1 MSTIKI
7 AGVQMDIELG
17 NAKANLAAMHAHLQT
32 TAAADA
38 ELTIFPECTT
48 TGYCFDTFDEAFEVS
63 EGCDGPSVTNVI
75 SLCSELGTHTIF
87 GFLERDADR
96 IFNTVVCVGPDG
108 IVARYRK
115 VHLPTLGVD
124 NFTTPGD
131 NAFEVF
137 NLKLEGYPE
146 PLRIG
151 MNICY
156 DCSFPESARVLTL
169 KGADLIALPTNWP
182 PGSGLVAD
190 VIPNTRALENNVYF
204 AAINRIGTERG
215 FAFIGKSKICDP
227 LGRELDFA
235 NHCDEAIVYGEI
247 DVEFARRKH
256 LVAVPGKHEVHRIKD
271 RRPDTYGPIMDPS

>member
-1 MSTIKI
+1 MSKIKI
-7 AGVQMDIELG
+7 AGVQMDVKLG
-17 NAKANLAAMHAHLQT
+17 NAAVNLAAMEKHLQT
-32 TAAADA
+32 TTAAGAQ
-38 ELTIFPECTT
+38 LTIFPECTT
-48 TGYCFDTFDEAFEVS
+48 TGYCFETFEEAFEVS
-63 EGCDGPSVTNVI
+63 ESCDGPSVTKMIGVCGK
-75 SLCSELGTHTIF
+75 LQTHSIF
-87 GFLERDADR
+87 GFLERDGER
-96 IFNTVVCVGPDG
+96 IYNSVVCVNDGG
-108 IVARYRK
+108 IVAKYRK

-137 NLKLEGYPE
+137 DLKIEGDAE
-146 PLRIG
+146 PLRVG

-215 FAFIGKSKICDP
+215 FDFIGKSKICDP
-227 LGRELDFA
+227 MGRELDFA
-235 NHCDEAIVYGEI
+235 NHCDEGIVYGEI
-247 DVEFARRKH
+247 DIAFARRKH
-256 LVAVPGKHEVHRIKD
+256 LVAVPGKHEVHRIND
-271 RRPDTYGPIMDPS
+271 RRPDTYGPIID

>member
-1 MSTIKI
+1 
-7 AGVQMDIELG
+7 MDVKLG
-17 NAKANLAAMHAHLQT
+17 DADANLTAMHHHLRT
-32 TAAADA
+32 TAAAGA
-38 ELTIFPECTT
+38 RLTIFPECTT
-48 TGYCFDTFDEAFEVS
+48 TGYCFENFEEGFAVS
-63 EGCDGPSVTNVI
+63 ETCDGKAVT
-75 SLCSELGTHTIF
+75 SMTAACSELNTHTIF
-87 GFLERDADR
+87 GFLERDGDR
-96 IFNTVVCVGPDG
+96 IFNSVVCVGPNG
-108 IVARYRK
+108 VVSKYRK

-131 NAFEVF
+131 NSFEVF
-137 NLKLEGYPE
+137 ELNLNGHAD

-215 FAFIGKSKICDP
+215 FDFIGKSKICDP
-227 LGRELDFA
+227 MGRELDFA

-247 DVEFARRKH
+247 DVAFARRKH
-256 LVAVPGKHEVHRIKD
+256 LVAVPGKHEVHRIND
-271 RRPDTYGPIMDPS
+271 RRPDTYGPIIDQT

>member
-17 NAKANLAAMHAHLQT
+17 NAKANLAAMHAHLRT
-32 TAAADA
+32 TTAADA

-63 EGCDGPSVTNVI
+63 EDCDGPSVTNVI

-137 NLKLEGYPE
+137 DLKLEGHSE

>member
-1 MSTIKI
+1 
-7 AGVQMDIELG
+7 MDVKLG
-17 NAKANLAAMHAHLQT
+17 DADANLAAIKNHLRT
-32 TAAADA
+32 SVAAGAQ
-38 ELTIFPECTT
+38 LTIFPECTT
-48 TGYCFDTFDEAFEVS
+48 TGYCFETFGEAFAVS
-63 EGCDGPSVTNVI
+63 EACDGKSVT
-75 SLCSELGTHTIF
+75 SMADTCKDLKTHAIF
-87 GFLERDADR
+87 GFLERDDDR
-96 IFNTVVCVGPDG
+96 IFNSIVCIGPNG
-108 IVARYRK
+108 IVAKYRK

-137 NLKLEGYPE
+137 ELDLDGHAES
-146 PLRIG
+146 LRVG

-215 FAFIGKSKICDP
+215 FEFIGKSKICDP
-227 LGRELDFA
+227 LGHELDFA
-235 NHCDEAIVYGEI
+235 NHNGEEIVYGEI
-247 DVEFARRKH
+247 DIAFARRKH
-256 LVAVPGKHEVHRIKD
+256 LVAVPGKHEVHRIND
-271 RRPDTYGPIMDPS
+271 RRPDTYGPIVGGIDQSPE

>member
-1 MSTIKI
+1 MSLIKI
-7 AGVQMDIELG
+7 AGVQIDIKLA
-17 NAKANLAAMHAHLQT
+17 NAADNLAAMRKHLQT
-32 TAAADA
+32 TTAAGAQ
-38 ELTIFPECTT
+38 LTIFPECTT
-48 TGYCFDTFDEAFEVS
+48 TGYCFETFEEAFEVS
-63 EGCDGPSVTNVI
+63 ENLDGPSVTSMV
-75 SLCSELGTHTIF
+75 SLCSELNTHAIF
-87 GFLERDADR
+87 GFLERDGDR
-96 IFNTVVCVGPDG
+96 IFNSVVCVGPDG
-108 IVARYRK
+108 IVAKYRK

-131 NAFEVF
+131 NDFEVF
-137 NLKLEGYPE
+137 DLKLEGQAE

-190 VIPNTRALENNVYF
+190 VVPNTRALENNVYF

-215 FAFIGKSKICDP
+215 FDFIGKSKICDP

-247 DVEFARRKH
+247 DVAFARRKH
-256 LVAVPGKHEVHRIKD
+256 LVAVPGKHEVHRIND

>member
-1 MSTIKI
+1 MALIKI
-7 AGVQMDIELG
+7 AGVQMDIQL
-17 NAKANLAAMHAHLQT
+17 ANPTANVEVMQSHLQST
-32 TAAADA
+32 VANGSQ
-38 ELTIFPECTT
+38 LTIFPECTT
-48 TGYCFDTFDEAFEVS
+48 TGYCFDSFEEAIGVS
-63 EGCDGPSVTNVI
+63 EAVDGPSVSSMI
-75 SLCSELGTHTIF
+75 QACSEQNTIAIF
-87 GFLERDADR
+87 GFLERDESR
-96 IFNTVVCVGPDG
+96 IFNSVVCVGPFG
-108 IVARYRK
+108 IISKYRK

-131 NAFEVF
+131 KGFEVF
-137 NLKLEGYPE
+137 DLKLEGHAE

-215 FAFIGKSKICDP
+215 FDFIGKSKICDP

-235 NHCDEAIVYGEI
+235 NHSDEAIVYGEI
-247 DVEFARRKH
+247 DVAFARRKH
-256 LVAVPGKHEVHRIKD
+256 LVAVPGKHEVHRIND
-271 RRPDTYGPIMDPS
+271 RRPDTYGPIVGGN

>member
-1 MSTIKI
+1 MSLIKI
-7 AGVQMDIELG
+7 AGVQMDIQLA
-17 NAKANLAAMHAHLQT
+17 NASANLASMQSHLQT
-32 TAAADA
+32 SVAAGA
-38 ELTIFPECTT
+38 ELTIFPECTI
-48 TGYCFDTFDEAFEVS
+48 TGYCFESHDEAMAVAEA
-63 EGCDGPSVTNVI
+63 CDGSSVTQMI
-75 SLCSELGTHTIF
+75 EACGDLSTHAIF
-87 GFLERDADR
+87 GFLERDADQ
-96 IFNTVVCVGPDG
+96 IFNSVVCVGSEG
-108 IVARYRK
+108 IVSKYRK

-131 NAFEVF
+131 NEFEVF
-137 NLKLEGYPE
+137 DLNLDGHDQ

-204 AAINRIGTERG
+204 AAVNRIGTERG
-215 FAFIGKSKICDP
+215 FEFIGKSKICDP

-235 NHCDEAIVYGEI
+235 NHRDDAIVYGEI
-247 DVEFARRKH
+247 DVAFARRKH
-256 LVAVPGKHEVHRIKD
+256 LVAVPGKHEVHRIED
-271 RRPDTYGPIMDPS
+271 RRPDTYGPIVGAQ

>member
-1 MSTIKI
+1 MSLIKI
-7 AGVQMDIELG
+7 AGVQMDIQLA
-17 NAKANLAAMHAHLQT
+17 NANANLATMQNQLRTSVSNGAQ
-32 TAAADA
+32 
-38 ELTIFPECTT
+38 LTIFPECTT
-48 TGYCFDTFDEAFEVS
+48 TGYCFETFEEAFDVS
-63 EGCDGPSVTNVI
+63 ETVDGQSVSSI
-75 SLCSELGTHTIF
+75 SNFCAELKTHSIF
-87 GFLERDADR
+87 GFLEKDENR
-96 IFNTVVCVGPDG
+96 IFNSVVCVGPTG
-108 IVARYRK
+108 MISKYRK

-137 NLKLEGYPE
+137 DLKLEGHDQ

-169 KGADLIALPTNWP
+169 LGADLIALPTNWP

-204 AAINRIGTERG
+204 AAVNRIGTERG
-215 FAFIGKSKICDP
+215 FDFIGKSKICDP

-247 DVEFARRKH
+247 DVAFARRKH
-256 LVAVPGKHEVHRIKD
+256 LVAVPGKHEVHRIED
-271 RRPDTYGPIMDPS
+271 RRPDTYGEIVDGN